1 MTAGDG
7 WGCGRRQ
14 GSRAARKLSRSSVGA
29 GRPYLARPA
38 LSSVWERTL
47 GRAHIIGIHG
57 LANKPPRDEKAAWW
71 RAAIREGLDRNLGL
85 RVAEADLSFTFV
97 YWADLRY
104 PQPLAGD
111 RNREPYRPDHGLGP
125 FPSPAGQPDRA
136 EPTLTDRIYR
146 GLSHL
151 QKAAGLTPVDDLILE
166 YRLDDLWGYYE
177 DAAFRAAARARLRD
191 ALAAAAADRVL
202 IAAHSMGGLIAYDVL
217 RAAEADGT
225 PMPRCDLVTLG
236 APLGLAE
243 LKLKLADE
251 HGDLRVPAA
260 LAAWTNLMDRQDI
273 ATVGDDL
280 AALYAPN
287 AAGVRVRDVPV
298 INAYRRPDGAEN
310 RHKSYGYLRTPEFSR
325 VLAAFLDAPG

>member
-1 MTAGDG
+1 M
-7 WGCGRRQ
+7 
-14 GSRAARKLSRSSVGA
+14 
-29 GRPYLARPA
+29 
-38 LSSVWERTL
+38 
-47 GRAHIIGIHG
+47 
-57 LANKPPRDEKAAWW
+57 
-71 RAAIREGLDRNLGL
+71 
-85 RVAEADLSFTFV
+85 AEADLPFAFV

-104 PQPLAGD
+104 PQPLSGD
-111 RNREPYRPDHGLGP
+111 CNREPYRPDHGLGP
-125 FPSPAGQPDRA
+125 FPSPAGEPDRA

-151 QKAAGLTPVDDLILE
+151 QEATGLTPVDDLILE
-166 YRLDDLWGYYE
+166 YRLDDLWGYCE
-177 DAAFRAAARARLRD
+177 DAAFRANARARLRA
-191 ALAAAAADRVL
+191 ALADAVADEVL

-225 PMPRCDLVTLG
+225 PLPRCALVTLG
-236 APLGLAE
+236 APLGLAD

-251 HGDLRVPAA
+251 HGPLRVPAA
-260 LAAWTNLMDRQDI
+260 LTAWTNLMDRRDI

-310 RHKSYGYLRTPEFSR
+310 RHKSYGYLRTPEFSKA
-325 VLAAFLDAPG
+325 VAGFLGAPG

>member
-1 MTAGDG
+1 L
-7 WGCGRRQ
+7 GR
-14 GSRAARKLSRSSVGA
+14 SFTRAA
-29 GRPYLARPA
+29 RPYLAGTA
-38 LSSVWERTL
+38 ASSVWERTL
-47 GRAHIIGIHG
+47 GRRTIIGIHG

-71 RAAIREGLDRNLGL
+71 GAAIREGLGRNLGI
-85 RVAEADLSFTFV
+85 RAPEAVLPFTFV

-104 PQPLAGD
+104 PQPLTGD
-111 RNREPYRPDHGLGP
+111 RNREPYIPEDGTGP
-125 FPSPAGQPDRA
+125 FPSPSEDPASA

-151 QKAAGLTPVDDLILE
+151 QEATGLTPLDDLILE
-166 YRLDDLWGYYE
+166 YRLDDLWGYHE
-177 DAAFRAAARARLRD
+177 DAAFRAAARARLRT
-191 ALAAAAADRVL
+191 ALAEAAGSDVL

-225 PMPRCDLVTLG
+225 PLPRCTLVTLG

-243 LKLKLADE
+243 LKLKLVDE
-251 HGDLRVPAA
+251 HGPLRVPAA

-280 AALYAPN
+280 ADTYAPN

-298 INAYRRPDGAEN
+298 INAYRRPDGTEN

-325 VLAAFLDAPG
+325 VLAGFLDAEG